1 MGADKRHGVVAV
13 RAAAWVHEFRPIAR
27 SAARSCRC
35 QARYSRSTAH
45 VPRSRGAE
53 DPRGSR
59 SMNTRIRVVI
69 RQLRRRVCEQR
80 RQLRGCNFGVIQGKM
95 AGFSRFR
102 VEMAGKAGAFARLTA
117 GAHQLNSCEFSTS
130 EPPPR
135 GDRPPNNV
143 LLGPPTPD
151 LNISRLVLDRKSGRR
166 MPFRFESQEPEV
178 VPYFR
183 SCR

>member
-1 MGADKRHGVVAV
+1 VSVPGTLFSVDGA
-13 RAAAWVHEFRPIAR
+13 RASIERRRR
-27 SAARSCRC
+27 SSRLALNEYANTR
-35 QARYSRSTAH
+35 RYSPASTASL
-45 VPRSRGAE
+45 RK
-53 DPRGSR
+53 
-59 SMNTRIRVVI
+59 I

-95 AGFSRFR
+95 AGFSAFR
-102 VEMAGKAGAFARLTA
+102 VEMAGKASALARLTA